1 MPVQPSAPT
10 APRNDFAGDLAP
22 AARRRAL
29 ALRSWRKETAD
40 ELGVAAFRIM
50 ANKTLFRVAEE
61 NPRTLAHLS
70 HLVYSQTLN
79 EYGEDILDV
88 LRDASEGVG

>member
-1 MPVQPSAPT
+1 MRGAP
-10 APRNDFAGDLAP
+10 ASGGAP

-61 NPRTLAHLS
+61 NPRTRAHLS

>member
-1 MPVQPSAPT
+1 M
-10 APRNDFAGDLAP
+10 
-22 AARRRAL
+22 
-29 ALRSWRKETAD
+29 
-40 ELGVAAFRIM
+40 
-50 ANKTLFRVAEE
+50 AEE

-70 HLVYSQTLN
+70 HLVYSQTMN

>member
-1 MPVQPSAPT
+1 M
-10 APRNDFAGDLAP
+10 
-22 AARRRAL
+22 
-29 ALRSWRKETAD
+29 
-40 ELGVAAFRIM
+40 AAFRIM